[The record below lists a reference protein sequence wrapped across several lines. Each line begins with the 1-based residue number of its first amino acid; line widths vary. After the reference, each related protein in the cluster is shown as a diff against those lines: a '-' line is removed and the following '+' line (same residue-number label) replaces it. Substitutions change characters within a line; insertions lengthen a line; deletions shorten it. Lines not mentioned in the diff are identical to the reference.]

1 MFNVITELSTNLFR
15 TFITRRFISVFFSV
29 KEENKSKEKIY
40 YLLFFLVT
48 TGCYLAFHFP
58 PITIAA
64 NLITMFIVIQAYEGK
79 IGKKLLAVILIYG
92 INMACDIVSIYSFS
106 DYIMGEGYNVIAA
119 YVTVLLISICE
130 ILVEKVIIKNRKT
143 EFSPPYVNILI
154 AIPVISI
161 AILFVLIM
169 NNLNNQVIL
178 VLTSAGILFINIL
191 IFYLYGALLDVYLK
205 LEESNLFE
213 RQIASYANQLDL
225 LMQSEEK
232 VTALRHD
239 MKHHLNELLIMAG
252 KSQCEEM
259 ITYIQDMEMFMKNKN
274 EYSRSGNKEIDSVL
288 NYMLNNAEQVL
299 NKIEY
304 KINIHKN
311 LGIRLFDINVILG
324 NLLENA
330 ISAASYSKDKWLS
343 VFIKYEKGILFI
355 HIINSYS
362 GQLIKQGKHYVT
374 TKKETQGHG
383 IGLQN
388 VQKVVDSYHGTLD
401 VEDKNNIFDVKIM
414 IYTVGIK

>member
-1 MFNVITELSTNLFR
+1 MQR
-15 TFITRRFISVFFSV
+15 
-29 KEENKSKEKIY
+29 KKC
-40 YLLFFLVT
+40 YLLFFFVT

-58 PITIAA
+58 PITIMA
-64 NLITMFIVIQAYEGK
+64 NLITMFIIIRVYEGE

-92 INMACDIVSIYSFS
+92 VNMACDIVSTYSFS
-106 DYIMGEGYNVIAA
+106 DYIMGGRYNEIAA
-119 YVTVLLISICE
+119 YVTVFLISICE
-130 ILVEKVIIKNRKT
+130 IIVEKVIIKNRNK
-143 EFSPPYVNILI
+143 EFTPPYVNILI
-154 AIPVISI
+154 MIPIISI
-161 AILFVLIM
+161 AILFVLMM
-169 NNLNNQVIL
+169 NNLNNQAIL
-178 VLTSAGILFINIL
+178 VLTSTGILLINIL

-239 MKHHLNELLIMAG
+239 MKHHLNELLIMADKG
-252 KSQCEEM
+252 ERDEI

-274 EYSRSGNKEIDSVL
+274 EYSRSGNKEVDSIL
-288 NYMLNNAEQVL
+288 NYMLNNAEKVL

-304 KINIHKN
+304 KINIPKD

-330 ISAASYSKDKWLS
+330 ITAASHSEEKWLS
-343 VFIKYEKGILFI
+343 VFIKYDKGILFI
-355 HIINSYS
+355 HIVNSYS
-362 GQLIKQGKHYVT
+362 GQIIKQGKHYMT

-388 VQKVVDSYHGTLD
+388 VQKVVDSYHGTMD
-401 VEDKNNIFDVKIM
+401 VECKNNIFDVKIM
-414 IYTVGIK
+414 IYTMGIK

>member
-1 MFNVITELSTNLFR
+1 M
-15 TFITRRFISVFFSV
+15 
-29 KEENKSKEKIY
+29 
-40 YLLFFLVT
+40 
-48 TGCYLAFHFP
+48 
-58 PITIAA
+58 
-64 NLITMFIVIQAYEGK
+64 
-79 IGKKLLAVILIYG
+79 
-92 INMACDIVSIYSFS
+92 
-106 DYIMGEGYNVIAA
+106 
-119 YVTVLLISICE
+119 
-130 ILVEKVIIKNRKT
+130 
-143 EFSPPYVNILI
+143 
-154 AIPVISI
+154 
-161 AILFVLIM
+161 
-169 NNLNNQVIL
+169 
-178 VLTSAGILFINIL
+178 
-191 IFYLYGALLDVYLK
+191 DVYLK

-304 KINIHKN
+304 KINIPKN
-311 LGIRLFDINVILG
+311 LGIRHFDINVILG

-362 GQLIKQGKHYVT
+362 GQLIKQGKHYIT
-374 TKKETQGHG
+374 TKKETQ
-383 IGLQN
+383 
-388 VQKVVDSYHGTLD
+388 
-401 VEDKNNIFDVKIM
+401 
-414 IYTVGIK
+414 